1 MPGAAPAVRA
11 LGRVDYAPTWQ
22 AMRAFTLARTADTPD
37 ELWIVEHAP
46 VFTLGQAGR
55 RDHLLDA
62 GDIPVV
68 PTDRGGQVTY
78 HGPGQVVVY
87 VLVDLRRL
95 GIYVKELVFRIEQAV
110 VQVLAAYGV
119 DGRRVAGAPG
129 VYVPMP
135 VARATVPA
143 AAAATASR
151 GAEAAVADFAGLAKI
166 AALGI
171 KVTHGCSYHGVSLN
185 VAMDLG
191 PFLRI
196 DPCGYSGLAVTDL
209 RALGV
214 AAEPADAGARLAA
227 RLATHLRQRDRAPD
241 GAAG

>member
-1 MPGAAPAVRA
+1 MRLLL
-11 LGRVDYAPTWQ
+11 LGRREYAETEV
-22 AMRAFTLARTADTPD
+22 AMRDFTAARTADTED
-37 ELWIVEHAP
+37 QIWLVEHPP
-46 VFTLGQAGR
+46 VFTQGVAGR
-55 RDHLLDA
+55 DA
-62 GDIPVV
+62 HVLAAGEIPVV
-68 PTDRGGQVTY
+68 RTNRGGQVTY

-135 VARATVPA
+135 AARATVPA

-214 AAEPADAGARLAA
+214 AAEPAEAGARLAA
-227 RLATHLRQRDRAPD
+227 RLATHLRQRDRASD